1 MVKRKRRAKAGHR
14 AELEVGEMRLW
25 GILDQKRWEA
35 GHLFQ
40 HRRRIVKG
48 TREEQIIE
56 PALAVRIGNG
66 QQGRLKTCQKDLV
79 SCI

>member
-1 MVKRKRRAKAGHR
+1 MVKRKRRAKAEHR
-14 AELEVGEMRLW
+14 AELEVGEMWLW
-25 GILDQKRWEA
+25 GILDQKHWEE

-40 HRRRIVKG
+40 HRRRIGKG

-56 PALAVRIGNG
+56 PVLAVCIGNG

>member
-1 MVKRKRRAKAGHR
+1 MVKRKRRAKAEHR
-14 AELEVGEMRLW
+14 AELEVRERLW
-25 GILDQKRWEA
+25 GVLDQKRWEEW
-35 GHLFQ
+35 HLFQ
-40 HRRRIVKG
+40 HRRRIGKG

-56 PALAVRIGNG
+56 PVLAVCIGNG